1 MKAIITKICDWID
14 GKLRCAC
21 YKLSIDTRIA
31 VVLLLLISFG
41 GLSIYMT
48 VSSIYNIGKRDAKLV
63 HIEHI
68 KQLELQN
75 KNDSINFLKQQIY
88 EQSTE

>member
-1 MKAIITKICDWID
+1 MKKSIIKICDWID
-14 GKLRCAC
+14 DKLRCAC
-21 YKLSIDTRIA
+21 GKLSIDTRIA